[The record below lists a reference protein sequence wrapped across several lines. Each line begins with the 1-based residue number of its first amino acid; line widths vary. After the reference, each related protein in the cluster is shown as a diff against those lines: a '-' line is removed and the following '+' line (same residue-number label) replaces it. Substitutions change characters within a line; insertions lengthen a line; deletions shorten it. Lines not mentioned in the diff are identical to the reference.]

1 MKIKNPTTVALLV
14 ALALLTACSASG
26 PSVTVKKFYGYLQ
39 AEKAEGALSL
49 ISTKFVNTYGRP
61 KLLQLL
67 QTGIQDIK
75 DKGGVRSVKI
85 QSQTIEGDSAVVTS
99 VITYGNGTESSDTSP
114 LVKENGSWKLAPTK

>member
-1 MKIKNPTTVALLV
+1 MKIRNPTLVALLV
-14 ALALLTACSASG
+14 ALALLTACGASG

-39 AEKAEGALSL
+39 ADKAEGALSL
-49 ISTKFVNTYGRP
+49 ISTKFIDTYGRP

-85 QSQTIEGDSAVVTS
+85 QKQTIEGDSAVVTS
-99 VITYGNGTESSDTSP
+99 VITYGNGAETSETSP
-114 LVKENGSWKLAPTK
+114 LIKEEGRWKLAPTK